1 MAEDITKEAKFADG
15 TVADLHFV
23 RSFGKVVSG
32 KMTRSWLQLNVS
44 IQIPDQTWSKL
55 QHVNIESTYW
65 KFNHNLSSIFFTSV
79 IIPLFAL
86 HSIWFRESEKRM
98 EPSDQW
104 SCDKVWEVNADGLK
118 FAVFIGSFRYTIL
131 NSSTFYHPK
140 LSKLRFEWGSF
151 KGCAKIT
158 LTWSGI
164 RIAMNVGRGRRRKVI
179 DPPNGWPW
187 HTMTKSWEPL
197 VAYASDLHW
206 LTWVGLPHY
215 VWQYQPIDIVKD
227 LSWPYTWYNF
237 SCHASCVIQRV
248 WTFFWLELLHLIS
261 ERSKRS

>member
-1 MAEDITKEAKFADG
+1 M
-15 TVADLHFV
+15 
-23 RSFGKVVSG
+23 
-32 KMTRSWLQLNVS
+32 
-44 IQIPDQTWSKL
+44 KL
-55 QHVNIESTYW
+55 
-65 KFNHNLSSIFFTSV
+65 
-79 IIPLFAL
+79 
-86 HSIWFRESEKRM
+86 WFR
-98 EPSDQW
+98 
-104 SCDKVWEVNADGLK
+104 VWEVNSRNGLK
-118 FAVFIGSFRYTIL
+118 ICSIHWEFQVHHSEFFDIL
-131 NSSTFYHPK
+131 PPEVEQIK
-140 LSKLRFEWGSF
+140 VWIRIIQRLCL
-151 KGCAKIT
+151 KIT

-206 LTWVGLPHY
+206 LTWVGLPRY

-248 WTFFWLELLHLIS
+248 WTLELLHLIS
-261 ERSKRS
+261 ERSKRSENSKQKGWT